1 MNRIRELRQAAGMKQ
16 DWLADLLH
24 VKRQV
29 VSKYELG
36 AVDISTDTLRRLCEI
51 FGVTAD
57 YLLGFS
63 SRRENAVRE
72 DDAALLSAFHAAPDN
87 IRSGIL
93 TTLQPYFEQETLS
106 ALPDGTKGD
115 KNGAF

>member
-1 MNRIRELRQAAGMKQ
+1 MNRIQELRKAAGLKQ
-16 DWLADLLH
+16 TDLAARLS
-24 VKRQV
+24 VARTTI
-29 VSKYELG
+29 SNYELG
-36 AVDISTDTLRRLCEI
+36 YHSMDPDVIHRLCEI

-93 TTLQPYFEQETLS
+93 TTLQPYFEQETSS

-115 KNGAF
+115 KNGTF